1 MSKYLFILAEKA
13 NHSIK
18 AMCRVL
24 MVSTS
29 AFYDWLAREPSERD
43 REDELLATHIRA
55 IHKAS
60 KGTYGSPR
68 VHAELRRGGF
78 DVSRKRVIRIMQRL
92 GLRARRPR
100 KWKTTTVSTPGATVA
115 PNRLKR
121 DFTAKAPNEVW
132 TADITYM
139 WTWEGWLYLAAIVD
153 LFSRRVVGWAAADH
167 MRVDL
172 VLEAFGKAVLSRRP
186 PAGLMFHSDRGSQFT
201 SHRFRK
207 ALADQ
212 GMVASMSRR
221 GDCFDNA
228 VSESFFATYMNELIH
243 LQSWPT
249 RRAAIAATADFI
261 DARYNTRRLHSTL
274 GYRTPAETELEYRQQ
289 QLAAA

>member
-1 MSKYLFILAEKA
+1 
-13 NHSIK
+13 
-18 AMCRVL
+18 

-121 DFTAKAPNEVW
+121 DFTAKAPNKVW
-132 TADITYM
+132 TANITYM

-167 MRVDL
+167 MRGNL
-172 VLEAFGKAVLSRRP
+172 VLEAQTSSSTCSPGPRDVRRSRPPPTSSTPGTTPGASTPRWGTAPPQRPNSSIVSSSWRQRNQPVRETGSSPGSSQLRCGRAAQRAESSWKQRSPCLSR
-186 PAGLMFHSDRGSQFT
+186 GCEH
-201 SHRFRK
+201 
-207 ALADQ
+207 
-212 GMVASMSRR
+212 
-221 GDCFDNA
+221 
-228 VSESFFATYMNELIH
+228 
-243 LQSWPT
+243 
-249 RRAAIAATADFI
+249 
-261 DARYNTRRLHSTL
+261 
-274 GYRTPAETELEYRQQ
+274 
-289 QLAAA
+289 

>member
-132 TADITYM
+132 TADITYV
-139 WTWEGWLYLAAIVD
+139 WTWEGLLYLAAIVD

-172 VLEAFGKAVLSRRP
+172 VLEAFDKAVLSRRP

-201 SHRFRK
+201 SHRFLK
-207 ALADQ
+207 ALADHV
-212 GMVASMSRR
+212 MVASMSRR
-221 GDCFDNA
+221 GDA
-228 VSESFFATYMNELIH
+228 STTPSPRA
-243 LQSWPT
+243 SSRPT
-249 RRAAIAATADFI
+249 RTSSSTCSPGPRDVRRSRPPPTSSTPGTTPGASTPRWGPVEPLCRAFQKMWS
-261 DARYNTRRLHSTL
+261 RS
-274 GYRTPAETELEYRQQ
+274 
-289 QLAAA
+289 